1 MIIFRLA
8 IEYHTPKKKWKIG
21 LLLLQHQDKNVNVRE
36 GEGEGTGKGK
46 GKFTLLS
53 PDYLN
58 DRILSEILFSVILI
72 VDILLMKQTIIN

>member
-8 IEYHTPKKKWKIG
+8 IEYHTPKKKW
-21 LLLLQHQDKNVNVRE
+21 LQHQDKNVNVRE

-46 GKFTLLS
+46 GKFALLS